1 MGQESTEKIQQVV
14 AVGLEQA
21 GMRVDQAAAS
31 LFAGYS
37 RSRLQEWI
45 KSGELK
51 VNGKKVKAKERLLGT
66 ETLELDAVMAIKVE
80 DAAEPIELDVVYADE
95 HLVVINK
102 PAGLVVHPAAGHQQ
116 GTLLN
121 GLLHLYPQLANLPR
135 AGIVHRLD
143 KDTTGLMVIA
153 ASLPAHAG
161 LVDQFQE
168 RSVHREYAAI
178 VYGVMTGGGCVNA
191 PLDRHPQDR
200 KRQAVVGTGKEAITH
215 YRVLDRYRAHTLV
228 QAQLET
234 GRTHQIRVHMQH
246 IRYPLVGD
254 TVYGGRLRLPAGATE
269 ALREGLQNFRRQA
282 LHARKLSFV
291 HPVTQELM
299 IFEAELPEDM
309 AAMVQLLEEDRQH
322 EL

>member
-1 MGQESTEKIQQVV
+1 MGQASEEKIQQEI
-14 AVGLEQA
+14 AVGLEHA
-21 GMRVDQAAAS
+21 GMRVDQAAAQ

-45 KSGELK
+45 KTGELT
-51 VNGKKVKAKERLLGT
+51 VNGKQVKAKERLLGT

-80 DAAEPIELDVVYADE
+80 DDAEPIELDVVYADE

-121 GLLHLYPQLANLPR
+121 GLLHLYPQLASLPR

-168 RSVHREYAAI
+168 RTVHREYAAI
-178 VYGVMTGGGCVNA
+178 VYGVMTGGGRVEA
-191 PLDRHPQDR
+191 PLGRHPQDR
-200 KRQAVVGTGKEAITH
+200 KRQAVVSDGKEAITH
-215 YRVLDRYRAHTLV
+215 YRVLERFRSHTLV

-254 TVYGGRLRLPAGATE
+254 SVYGGRLRLPAGASDE
-269 ALREGLQNFRRQA
+269 LREGLQNFRRQA

-291 HPVTQELM
+291 HPVTEELM
-299 IFEAELPEDM
+299 IFTAELPEDM
-309 AAMVQLLEEDRQH
+309 AALVELLQEDMVNEQ
-322 EL
+322 